1 MPDRAGKKML
11 TVWIDQEDQEALQ
24 TLCRNHSTSV
34 SSALRNWILTAIQQK
49 TTDLVAASSDTASG
63 ETTTRIVDAATTKL
77 LNQRVSDLEEQLP
90 KFHRDDLDEMHRE
103 VLSGEFGSLRYRL
116 GIVEAQ
122 LQSLGGSIAWDNSQA
137 AD

>member
-1 MPDRAGKKML
+1 MRQSHHE
-11 TVWIDQEDQEALQ
+11 TEALP
-24 TLCRNHSTSV
+24 S
-34 SSALRNWILTAIQQK
+34 
-49 TTDLVAASSDTASG
+49 
-63 ETTTRIVDAATTKL
+63 TKL